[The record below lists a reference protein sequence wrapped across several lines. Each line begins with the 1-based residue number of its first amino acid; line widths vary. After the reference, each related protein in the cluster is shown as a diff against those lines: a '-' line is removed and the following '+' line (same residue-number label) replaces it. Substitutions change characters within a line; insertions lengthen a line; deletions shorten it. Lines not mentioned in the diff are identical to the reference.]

1 MLHNKTGVGVQR
13 AAVTAKCAVPI
24 AAKLIWRI
32 TSPGVIVSIGTTI
45 GRALLGVTRSCRSVL
60 WPRWLKLRTLSKS
73 SVATREFASIRQS
86 LYFRIEGP
94 GTAPHPGS
102 LRRMAPPER
111 EEPPVCDCNRND
123 SLRPGESSSR
133 HRKFLLQPFYFFGEP
148 LCWFPDHAHSAV
160 APVFHQCT
168 GGKLLVKQRGD

>member
-1 MLHNKTGVGVQR
+1 MWCPNS
-13 AAVTAKCAVPI
+13 
-24 AAKLIWRI
+24 
-32 TSPGVIVSIGTTI
+32 SPGVIVSIGTSI

-60 WPRWLKLRTLSKS
+60 RPWWLKLRTLSKS
-73 SVATREFASIRQS
+73 GVSTREFASIRQS

-94 GTAPHPGS
+94 GTAAHPRP
-102 LRRMAPPER
+102 LRGMAPPER

-123 SLRPGESSSR
+123 SLRPGESSSC

-168 GGKLLVKQRGD
+168 GGKLLVNSGWTKNFSKASHAPSVTSRIRSSLA